1 MSKPKVSSLFN
12 KMHQATKHPVVVSLD
27 VHDASTYLVCVDT
40 RTGAITKD
48 CRVIGHYRKVIPHLK
63 KLGPSA
69 AICVLV
75 EAGPHGFAP
84 WRCFSKAGYTTHLIV
99 PGSIPNARRTQKT
112 DRDDAIENLNYHCS
126 GLLRYV
132 HVPDVEDEQIRECLR
147 ERQHVMW
154 AITKEKQKL
163 LSLLKR
169 QGVDYNQ
176 TKTNW
181 TKTHY
186 RWLENVALPPPIR
199 GIVDIA
205 IQRMNSLTKEAA
217 MLWRFIDEYLN
228 NHPHYSQLREWYQFL
243 AGVGPVTSATLI
255 IEGSDLNRFTHP
267 KSLMKFT
274 GLIPGKRQSGYKDP
288 ALHITKAGNKY
299 LRTCLVSI
307 AKYYQD
313 FRHLRKRKDLEK
325 MPPALQEFITRT
337 QHRLYSRYNAL
348 RRCGKCSTKAR
359 VAVARELAAFI
370 WELSTKIVPQLEGT
384 TDQKVA

>member
-1 MSKPKVSSLFN
+1 MSKPKVSALFN
-12 KMHQATKHPVVVSLD
+12 KMHQATEYPVVASLD
-27 VHDASTYLVCVDT
+27 IHDESTYLFCVDT
-40 RTGAITKD
+40 RTGEIKRD
-48 CRVIGHYRKVIPHLK
+48 CRVMGHFSKVINHLK
-63 KLGPSA
+63 KIGSVGE
-69 AICVLV
+69 ICVLV
-75 EAGPHGFAP
+75 EAGPHGFSP
-84 WRCFSKAGYTTHLIV
+84 WRCFTKAGYVTRLLV
-99 PGSIPNARRTQKT
+99 PGSIPNRRRAQKT

-132 HVPDVEDEQIRECLR
+132 HVPDEEDEQIRECLR
-147 ERQHVMW
+147 ERQHIMW

-169 QGVDYNQ
+169 QGVQYNK

-186 RWLENVALPPPIR
+186 RWLESVSLPRPIR

-205 IQRMNSLTKEAA
+205 LQRMATLAKEAA
-217 MLWRFIDEYLN
+217 TLWHFIDEYLN
-228 NHPHYSQLREWYQFL
+228 NHQHYSQLRELYQEL
-243 AGVGPVTSATLI
+243 AGVGPVTSATLL
-255 IEGSDLNRFTHP
+255 IEGSDLNRFAHP

-313 FRHLRKRKDLEK
+313 FRHLRKKKDIEK
-325 MPPALQEFITRT
+325 LPPLLQEFIVRS
-337 QHRLYSRYNAL
+337 QNRLHSRYHAL
-348 RRCGKCSTKAR
+348 RRSGKCSTKAR
-359 VAVARELAAFI
+359 VAVAREVGAFI
-370 WELSTKIVPQLEGT
+370 WELSTKVLPLLNEIPN
-384 TDQKVA
+384 QKVA